1 MKASKK
7 NGFVPGKLYIAR
19 EHRAWMVNKV
29 YAYPIEGAPPFLVPE
44 DSVFMFVKVWD
55 AEHGNSN
62 TWSVFL
68 CGDQLVLAQY
78 GLLKE
83 LK

>member
-1 MKASKK
+1 MKSSKK

-19 EHRAWMVNKV
+19 HHGTRTVNKV
-29 YAYPIEGAPPFLVPE
+29 YAYPIGGAPPFLVPE

-68 CGDQLVLAQY
+68 CGDQLVLAHY